1 MHAVSFVGYAL
12 AFLAVIII
20 AARWIYRNHPA
31 LRDTDPPPPER
42 RDDGAGARR
51 GGPSHD

>member
-1 MHAVSFVGYAL
+1 MNAVSFFGYVL

-31 LRDTDPPPPER
+31 LRDSHPLPPDR
-42 RDDGAGARR
+42 RDDGSRPPCSEGS
-51 GGPSHD
+51 PD

>member
-1 MHAVSFVGYAL
+1 MNAVSFVGYAL

-31 LRDTDPPPPER
+31 LRDTDPLPPGR
-42 RDDGAGARR
+42 RSDGAGAPR
-51 GGPSHD
+51 GGPSRD

>member
-1 MHAVSFVGYAL
+1 MNAVSFVGYAL

-31 LRDTDPPPPER
+31 LRDTDPLPPER
-42 RDDGAGARR
+42 GEDGAGTPRS
-51 GGPSHD
+51 GPPRD

>member
-1 MHAVSFVGYAL
+1 MIAVSFVGYAL

-31 LRDTDPPPPER
+31 LRDADPLPPAHRE
-42 RDDGAGARR
+42 DGANAPR
-51 GGPSHD
+51 GGPPRD

>member
-1 MHAVSFVGYAL
+1 MNAVSFVGYAL

-31 LRDTDPPPPER
+31 LRDADPVPPDR
-42 RDDGAGARR
+42 REGGAHPPR
-51 GGPSHD
+51 GGSSRD